1 MNQAQISQLAERFSR
16 QGDTVGAQAA
26 RACLAPA
33 PKALP
38 SALAKLLRLKLDATT
53 AHAQV
58 LALTRYGEQLLH
70 ARRFHER
77 EAETLAAH
85 SSFTAQKVLARY
97 TEHRNTA
104 ATIALMEAA
113 VAERQADAQA
123 RWNAA
128 AAVLE
133 STSKALADD
142 LRNWG
147 IYDEIG

>member
-1 MNQAQISQLAERFSR
+1 MNAAQISQLAERFSR

-38 SALAKLLRLKLDATT
+38 PALAKLLRFKLDATM

-58 LALTRYGEQLLH
+58 LSLTRYAEQLLH

-77 EAETLAAH
+77 QAETLAAH
-85 SSFTAQKVLARY
+85 SSFTVQKVLSRY
-97 TEHRNTA
+97 AEHRNTA
-104 ATIALMEAA
+104 ATIKLMESS
-113 VAERQADAQA
+113 VAERQAEAQA

-142 LRNWG
+142 LRTWG
-147 IYDEIG
+147 ISDEIG